1 MSLMVGTS
9 GWSYKEWEKIFYP
22 SSKTPKLSYYSQI
35 FGTAEI
41 DSTFYAN
48 PKRGIVFG
56 WAKNTPK
63 DFQFSVKLPQLITH
77 KKKLDLGQG
86 VEVDLNDFLELLRP
100 LSETNKLGPL
110 LIQLPPSFS
119 SEKMDTLGT
128 FFGILPRGFK
138 FAVEFRNESWL
149 EDPKQVRSLLSKYN
163 VSNTIVDEPLLPID
177 LNVTS
182 KEFAFVRWHGRGE
195 KLWYNYKYS
204 GEEVKPWVARV
215 KEVSSKVKTTY
226 GYWNNHFSAFAIEN
240 ALTLLEGLGAATEL
254 QEKTLERVK
263 DYRATNFTGIK
274 TPTLDG

>member
-22 SSKTPKLSYYSQI
+22 DSKTPKLSFYSKI

-48 PKRGIVFG
+48 PTRGLVFG

-63 DFQFSVKLPQLITH
+63 NFQFSVKLPQLITH
-77 KKKLDLGQG
+77 KKNLDLDKGI
-86 VEVDLNDFLELLRP
+86 EVDLNSFIELLRP
-100 LSETNKLGPL
+100 LSETDKLGPL

-119 SEKMDTLGT
+119 SDKMNALEK
-128 FFGILPRGFK
+128 FFEVLPDEHK
-138 FAVEFRNESWL
+138 FAVEFRNVSWL
-149 EDPKQVRSLLSKYN
+149 EDRKQVRSLLTKYN
-163 VSNTIVDEPLLPID
+163 VANTIVDEPLLPID

-204 GEEVKPWVARV
+204 EEEVKPWIARV
-215 KEVSSKVKTTY
+215 KEVSAKVKKTY

-240 ALTLLEGLGAATEL
+240 ALTLLEGLGTATEL
-254 QEKTLERVK
+254 QKQTLERVK
-263 DYRATNFTGIK
+263 NYRAIHFTGID

>member
-1 MSLMVGTS
+1 MQLMVGTS

-22 SSKTPKLSYYSQI
+22 NSKTHKLSFYSNI
-35 FGTAEI
+35 FGTVEI

-48 PKRGIVFG
+48 PKRGMVFG

-77 KKKLDLGQG
+77 KKRLDLDRG
-86 VEVDLNDFLELLRP
+86 VEVDLNNFLDLLRP
-100 LSETNKLGPL
+100 LTESKKLGPL

-119 SEKMDTLGT
+119 FDKIDTLEK
-128 FFGILPRGFK
+128 FFQILPEGYK

-149 EDPKQVRSLLSKYN
+149 DDKKQVGSLLTKYN
-163 VSNTIVDEPLLPID
+163 ISNTIVDEPLLPID

-195 KLWYNYKYS
+195 KLWYNYKYPD
-204 GEEVKPWVARV
+204 EEVKPWVTKV
-215 KEVSSKVKTTY
+215 KEVALKVKTTY

-240 ALTLLEGLGAATEL
+240 ALTLLDGLGTATEL
-254 QEKTLERVK
+254 QEKTLEKVKEYRV
-263 DYRATNFTGIK
+263 TNFIGIDA
-274 TPTLDG
+274 PTLDG